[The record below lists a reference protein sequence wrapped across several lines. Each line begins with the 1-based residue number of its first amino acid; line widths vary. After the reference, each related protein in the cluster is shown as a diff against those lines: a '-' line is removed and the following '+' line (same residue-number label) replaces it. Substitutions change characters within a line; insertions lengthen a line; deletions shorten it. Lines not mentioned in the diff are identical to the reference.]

1 MLPGP
6 TNVPNRVMRAM
17 LAPIINHRSDDFVEL
32 YTDVVDKT
40 QQVFETQNDIVALSA
55 SGTGAV
61 EAGVV
66 NLVKKGDKVT
76 KKIFIK
82 SVNEFK
88 ILTATC
94 KDKRVNIKYGDKSRK
109 LHILSFTFDAN
120 SNQNFQD
127 DIVIQ
132 TSLAPAK
139 IKLMGKVNTPP
150 QKNAVVDQNQK

>member
-32 YTDVVDKT
+32 YTDVISKT

-66 NLVKKGDKVT
+66 NIVKKDDKVIIPVNGEFSNRLSQLIEGQGANVIRLETPPGEYATFDLVK
-76 KKIFIK
+76 
-82 SVNEFK
+82 
-88 ILTATC
+88 
-94 KDKRVNIKYGDKSRK
+94 
-109 LHILSFTFDAN
+109 
-120 SNQNFQD
+120 
-127 DIVIQ
+127 
-132 TSLAPAK
+132 
-139 IKLMGKVNTPP
+139 
-150 QKNAVVDQNQK
+150 

>member
-32 YTDVVDKT
+32 YTDVISKT

-66 NLVKKGDKVT
+66 NIVKKDDKV
-76 KKIFIK
+76 IIPVNGEFI
-82 SVNEFK
+82 N
-88 ILTATC
+88 
-94 KDKRVNIKYGDKSRK
+94 R
-109 LHILSFTFDAN
+109 LSQLIEGQGSNVIRLETPPGENATFDQVKEVLIITTM
-120 SNQNFQD
+120 SKHSMLF
-127 DIVIQ
+127 IM
-132 TSLAPAK
+132 
-139 IKLMGKVNTPP
+139 KLLPV
-150 QKNAVVDQNQK
+150 QW

>member
-32 YTDVVDKT
+32 YTDVISKT

-66 NLVKKGDKVT
+66 NIVKKDDKV
-76 KKIFIK
+76 IIP
-82 SVNEFK
+82 VNGEFSNRLSQL
-88 ILTATC
+88 IEGQGANVIRLENT
-94 KDKRVNIKYGDKSRK
+94 SWRK
-109 LHILSFTFDAN
+109 C
-120 SNQNFQD
+120 NF
-127 DIVIQ
+127 
-132 TSLAPAK
+132 
-139 IKLMGKVNTPP
+139 
-150 QKNAVVDQNQK
+150 